1 MAPGTGDEVMTM
13 KRFPMAVL
21 ATLLVASVPAHAAVK
36 QSIPAKQT
44 GGSTGDSS
52 IVAADT
58 SAVVT
63 LTSKLTDLFVVVWAD
78 SQSIYTTQISPDGG
92 THWFTVD
99 VDTVAAGTVESTGS
113 LGKTYA
119 DMGMRVILDKISA
132 SGAGKSRAVI
142 QEYQE

>member
-1 MAPGTGDEVMTM
+1 M
-13 KRFPMAVL
+13 KRFLMAVL
-21 ATLLVASVPAHAAVK
+21 ATLLVASVPAHAGVK
-36 QSIPAKQT
+36 QSIPSKQV

-63 LTSKLTDLFVVVWAD
+63 LSSKMTDLYIVVWAD
-78 SQSIYTTQISPDGG
+78 SLSRYLTQVTPDGG

-99 VDTVAAGTVESTGS
+99 DDSVAAGGIESTGS